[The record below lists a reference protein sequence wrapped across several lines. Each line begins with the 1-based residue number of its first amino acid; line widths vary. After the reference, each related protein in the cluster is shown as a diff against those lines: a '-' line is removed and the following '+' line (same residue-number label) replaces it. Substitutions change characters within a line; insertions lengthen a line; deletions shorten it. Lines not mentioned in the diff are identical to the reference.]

1 MARKTKTN
9 KPLIKSNNN
18 IINNLK
24 LITNLLKGVHFDT
37 YSSDYLSNSD
47 SDKTR
52 KSIDTSLDKLINTAY
67 AQNTVSNLSKLYDQQ
82 SALDTNNIGLNM
94 FEDPI
99 LSTNLV
105 TTWMIQRWI
114 QDQEDDIN
122 LVLKY
127 MPKLKEAMT
136 CKKDLVLSADHFSK
150 DFCSFHK
157 YNSDDTDGSLFARRI
172 DEIKRVYNL
181 AENFELWYEKAQN
194 YGECFIYIAP
204 YSEAFSKL
212 LKNKSNTRF
221 RGFNES
227 TTLLEFNQDY
237 IENNIINE
245 SELETVQKAFDEVG
259 INSLTINFNE
269 GLLLSEAKKLDAVRE
284 SGILKQESLY
294 ESFMAFQ
301 ESTSIQEDSKYKLD
315 KKLIP
320 DDLEFDDKEDERYS
334 SDGLVNLKQKA
345 EDDVK
350 IKVPGCIVKELERK
364 NVIPLYIGDTCLGY
378 YYIEIKTSE
387 LGVLDDPNA
396 YNMSAGMVGYV
407 TASLKNVKDTRVG
420 DTITDADNPC
430 SEPLPGYK
438 KVNPMVYCGLYP
450 MDGSDYENLKV
461 ALEKLKLNDAA
472 LEYEQE
478 TSAALGFGFRCGFL
492 GMLHLE
498 VIQERIEREFDLS
511 IVFTSPSVRYTVHMK
526 DGETLYIDNPLE
538 YPDPMRVD
546 WAEEP
551 YIQANIIT
559 PTEYVGPIITLC
571 LEKRGSQTQMNYLD
585 TKRVELIYEMPLSE
599 VLFDFY
605 DRLKSISRGYA
616 SFDYNVIENRRTDLV
631 RMEILVNGDP
641 VDALSCL
648 VYRGNAQTRGRQIVE
663 RLQGEIPRQQFKI
676 AIQAAIGGQIIARET
691 VNAYRKDVTAKCY
704 GGDISRK
711 RKLLEKQK
719 EGKKRMKMVGNVEI
733 PQSAFLA
740 VLKTEEDK

>member
-1 MARKTKTN
+1 MAVDTSHKRNFCIIAHIDHGKSTLADRFIERARLVQTRGPVETQILDNMDIEKERGIT
-9 KPLIKSNNN
+9 IKSQAVTVLYTAADGEVYELNLVDTPGHVDFTYEVSRAISSCEGALLLIDATQGVEAQTLANLYLAMEHN
-18 IINNLK
+18 LEIIPVINKIDLPSADIDSCLHQIDHDLGLDPDMAVMVSAK
-24 LITNLLKGVHFDT
+24 TGEGV
-37 YSSDYLSNSD
+37 
-47 SDKTR
+47 
-52 KSIDTSLDKLINTAY
+52 DKLYEAIVQYIPCPSGNDED
-67 AQNTVSNLSKLYDQQ
+67 KLRALIFDSHYDPYRGVIVHARIFSGKVKCGDEILFMHS
-82 SALDTNNIGLNM
+82 SASYKVEDLGL
-94 FEDPI
+94 F
-99 LSTNLV
+99 
-105 TTWMIQRWI
+105 Q
-114 QDQEDDIN
+114 IN
-122 LVLKY
+122 LI
-127 MPKLKEAMT
+127 
-136 CKKDLVLSADHFSK
+136 SK
-150 DFCSFHK
+150 
-157 YNSDDTDGSLFARRI
+157 
-172 DEIKRVYNL
+172 
-181 AENFELWYEKAQN
+181 
-194 YGECFIYIAP
+194 P
-204 YSEAFSKL
+204 
-212 LKNKSNTRF
+212 
-221 RGFNES
+221 
-227 TTLLEFNQDY
+227 
-237 IENNIINE
+237 
-245 SELETVQKAFDEVG
+245 
-259 INSLTINFNE
+259 
-269 GLLLSEAKKLDAVRE
+269 
-284 SGILKQESLY
+284 
-294 ESFMAFQ
+294 
-301 ESTSIQEDSKYKLD
+301 
-315 KKLIP
+315 
-320 DDLEFDDKEDERYS
+320 
-334 SDGLVNLKQKA
+334 
-345 EDDVK
+345 
-350 IKVPGCIVKELERK
+350 
-364 NVIPLYIGDTCLGY
+364 
-378 YYIEIKTSE
+378 E
-387 LGVLDDPNA
+387 LG
-396 YNMSAGMVGYV
+396 AGDVGYFI
-407 TASLKNVKDTRVG
+407 AGIKNISDIRVG
-420 DTITDADNPC
+420 DTVTLKANPAPQ
-430 SEPLPGYK
+430 PLPGFREVK
-438 KVNPMVYCGLYP
+438 PVVFSSIYP
-450 MDGSDYENLKV
+450 VDSNDYEELQD
-461 ALEKLKLNDAA
+461 AIERLKLNDAS
-472 LEYEQE
+472 LMYEKDS
-478 TSAALGFGFRCGFL
+478 SAALGFGFRCGFL

-526 DGETLYIDNPLE
+526 DGETIYIDNPLE

-546 WAEEP
+546 WVEEP